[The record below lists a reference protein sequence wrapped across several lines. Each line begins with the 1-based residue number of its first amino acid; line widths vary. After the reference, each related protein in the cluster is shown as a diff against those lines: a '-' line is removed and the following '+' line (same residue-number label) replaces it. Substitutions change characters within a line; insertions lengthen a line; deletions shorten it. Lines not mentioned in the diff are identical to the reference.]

1 MPWVKLDD
9 RFPSHRKVSLLSD
22 RAFRLYVSALCWS
35 SENLTEGLIRDREL
49 SVVARVRGA
58 KAATQ
63 ELEEARLWNRVAG
76 GWQIHDFLEYN
87 PDRAKVKSEREANAA
102 RQKAFRERKK
112 AEREAKRA
120 AEEAARNAPSNGVT
134 RDASEPENDTTATAT
149 RHDGDTN
156 ARETDPTKQRSSQVS
171 EIRNG
176 ASNGTPSRPVLPSPS
191 EKEKE
196 EEVSQ
201 LAAPSG
207 SAELSRIG
215 DRPRIPEASRPLV
228 DRITGQ
234 GMAVGWDL
242 QPGEWFLIEAL
253 IKRCGID
260 ALAVSAISS
269 WQGARQQPRSGRY
282 FIPAWRVL
290 SDAPE
295 LQQDQPAAPSAAVGQ
310 VVPFAQPRPSTTDA
324 RVQAALDLGRQM
336 QAEYDAAQADIHK
349 EAQ

>member
-9 RFPSHRKVSLLSD
+9 RFPSHRKISLLSD

-49 SVVARVRGA
+49 SVVARIRGL
-58 KAATQ
+58 KGAAR
-63 ELEEARLWNRVAG
+63 ELEEAQLWDRVDG

-87 PDRAKVKSEREANAA
+87 PDRAKVKAERDANAA
-102 RQKAFRERKK
+102 RQQAFRDRKR
-112 AEREAKRA
+112 AEKEAKKA
-120 AEEAARNAPSNGVT
+120 AEEAARNAHRNGVT
-134 RDASEPENDTTATAT
+134 HDASEPENDTTTTAT
-149 RHDGDTN
+149 RHDDDTN
-156 ARETDPTKQRSSQVS
+156 ARETDWTKQQSQQVS

-176 ASNGTPSRPVLPSPS
+176 ASNGTPSRPVPSSVPP
-191 EKEKE
+191 E
-196 EEVSQ
+196 EEQREKKASYEEP
-201 LAAPSG
+201 A
-207 SAELSRIG
+207 RIG

-228 DRITGQ
+228 DKITAQ

-242 QPGEWFLIEAL
+242 QPSEWFLIEAL

-260 ALAVSAISS
+260 ALTTSAISS

-282 FIPAWRVL
+282 FIPAWRTL
-290 SDAPE
+290 ADAPSADHRE
-295 LQQDQPAAPSAAVGQ
+295 PDNLPAAVGQ
-310 VVPFAQPRPSTTDA
+310 VVPFGQLRPSTTDA

-336 QAEYDAAQADIHK
+336 QAEYDAAQK